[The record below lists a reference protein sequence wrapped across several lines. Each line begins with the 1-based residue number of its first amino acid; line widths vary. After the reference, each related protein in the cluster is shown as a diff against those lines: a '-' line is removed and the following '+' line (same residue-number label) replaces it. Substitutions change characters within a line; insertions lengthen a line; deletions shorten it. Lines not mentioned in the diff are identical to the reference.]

1 MAEGLAVD
9 GGEGVVEAEAAELL
23 GLGDAEEAGL
33 AHLAEDLMGG
43 EGRVVLPFVDIR
55 IDLGVDEA
63 DEGAAKLFVLRG
75 ELHGAGSMVMMS
87 AL

>member
-1 MAEGLAVD
+1 
-9 GGEGVVEAEAAELL
+9 
-23 GLGDAEEAGL
+23 
-33 AHLAEDLMGG
+33 MGG